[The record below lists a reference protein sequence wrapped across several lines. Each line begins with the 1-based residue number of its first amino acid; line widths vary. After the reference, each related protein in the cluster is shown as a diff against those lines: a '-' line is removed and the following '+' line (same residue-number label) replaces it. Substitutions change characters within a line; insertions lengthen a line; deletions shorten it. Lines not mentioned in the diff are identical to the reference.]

1 MDEKELAEKLASGE
15 YSISPRSGRLRKRIK
30 KVEKKK
36 KKRPLYSKRKLD
48 KLMIKIVWVLM
59 IVAFLVSIIILL
71 PEMSDPGIKN
81 KPGQQLP
88 FKRN

>member
-15 YSISPRSGRLRKRIK
+15 YTISPRSGRLRKRIRT
-30 KVEKKK
+30 EKKK

-48 KLMIKIVWVLM
+48 KFMIKVVWILMIIAL
-59 IVAFLVSIIILL
+59 VASVVILF
-71 PEMSDPGIKN
+71 PELNDRSLKN

>member
-1 MDEKELAEKLASGE
+1 M
-15 YSISPRSGRLRKRIK
+15 
-30 KVEKKK
+30 V
-36 KKRPLYSKRKLD
+36 
-48 KLMIKIVWVLM
+48 KIVWVLM
-59 IVAFLVSIIILL
+59 IIAFLVSIIILL